1 MGTKVRADRS
11 EVYTESQVKS
21 DVPLDHS
28 ESQRETSGH
37 CQDTLRIKACSLVP
51 QK

>member
-1 MGTKVRADRS
+1 MGTKERADRS
-11 EVYTESQVKS
+11 EVCRESQVKS
-21 DVPLDHS
+21 GDPLGLS

-37 CQDTLRIKACSLVP
+37 CQDALEIKDCFLVP

>member
-1 MGTKVRADRS
+1 MAGMGTKVRVDRS

-28 ESQRETSGH
+28 ESQSER
-37 CQDTLRIKACSLVP
+37 DKWTLSRHIKN
-51 QK
+51 